1 MPLVS
6 FCTPWKYQKTFGYLM
21 FSGGIETETSGMKLE
36 NEKYGLDSSCYLD
49 DQENVQSGIMV
60 NVELKDMNIMVG

>member
-1 MPLVS
+1 
-6 FCTPWKYQKTFGYLM
+6 M
-21 FSGGIETETSGMKLE
+21 FSGGIETETRVMKLE

-49 DQENVQSGIMV
+49 DQENVQSGIMA